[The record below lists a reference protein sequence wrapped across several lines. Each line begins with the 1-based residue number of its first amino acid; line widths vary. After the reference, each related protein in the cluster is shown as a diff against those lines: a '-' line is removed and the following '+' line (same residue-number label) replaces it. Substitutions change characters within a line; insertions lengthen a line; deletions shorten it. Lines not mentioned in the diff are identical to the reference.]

1 MRSPLSALVALA
13 ALTAAPLAASGCQ
26 QDPTP
31 QIKESLAKDG
41 LTDIQVAPSKKEEGL
56 YLVTGVKG
64 KAQCEGTAR
73 IVARVVESD
82 VKCKLPAA
90 AKPAPKPVDPLEADC
105 EGGDAS
111 ACYELGKKLV
121 EAPPG
126 ERDLPK
132 ARALQDKA
140 CKAGNDKAC
149 TALGELKSRGL
160 GGPVEPKAAMELFT
174 AACERGELGAC
185 ARQARLL
192 HVDRKFKE
200 AKPLFEKACAGG
212 EPLGCNGVATYLRD
226 GVGGKVSPKKARELF
241 DQVCEEGL
249 PESCANLG
257 IMLVKGQGGP
267 KDLARGKEL
276 LAKACEDDISAACI
290 ELKHM
295 KK

>member
-1 MRSPLSALVALA
+1 MRTPLTTLIALA
-13 ALTAAPLAASGCQ
+13 AAPLAVTACHS
-26 QDPTP
+26 DPTP
-31 QIKESLAKDG
+31 QIKESLAKEG
-41 LTDIQVAPSKKEEGL
+41 LTELQVSPSKKEDGL
-56 YLVTGVKG
+56 YLFTGVKG
-64 KAQCEGTAR
+64 KAKCEGTAR
-73 IVARVVESD
+73 IVARVVESK
-82 VKCKLPAA
+82 VKCKLPAS
-90 AKPAPKPVDPLEADC
+90 AKPAPKPADPLEAEC
-105 EGGDAS
+105 QGGDAS
-111 ACYELGKKLV
+111 ACHELGTKLV

-126 ERDLPK
+126 QRDLER
-132 ARALQDKA
+132 ARTLQDKA

-160 GGPVEPKAAMELFT
+160 GGPVDVEGAMALFT
-174 AACERGELGAC
+174 TACEHGELNAC

-267 KDLARGKEL
+267 KDLTRGKGL
-276 LAKACEDDISAACI
+276 LARACKDNISAACI